1 MKLQL
6 IPIIISTLIFS
17 IFNTYIVSA
26 QDETDEKYA
35 PCFELDNFSMPFAL
49 EIDHFGEPLN
59 EALFVDYI
67 KTNGIAIYNQ
77 DGLDLEVVYSSPIKK
92 GRVIFGELVP
102 YDKVWRTGANE
113 PTTFTT
119 ANTIKIIDKELA
131 AGTYSLWTIPGKKSW
146 KVILNKEVP
155 DWGVTLMSGG
165 KETTRNPNEDA
176 IQVAVPVRSLQSI
189 QENLDISFE
198 DSNQLYLTLSW
209 DETGIQVPI
218 NK

>member
-1 MKLQL
+1 MKLRKWL
-6 IPIIISTLIFS
+6 ISLILIIGVLFLLFKFVGWPMMKEETKKISP
-17 IFNTYIVSA
+17 
-26 QDETDEKYA
+26 Q
-35 PCFELDNFSMPFAL
+35 
-49 EIDHFGEPLN
+49 
-59 EALFVDYI
+59 
-67 KTNGIAIYNQ
+67 KTAIYNQ